1 MQSQLGKKRREGKQ
15 EVTEMSVGVKKT
27 KRTPKR
33 TSEENEAQNR

>member
-1 MQSQLGKKRREGKQ
+1 MQSQLGKKRGEGKQ

-33 TSEENEAQNR
+33 ALEENEARNR